1 MLIEILL
8 SGCVITIFG
17 AMIFSEWTSTPDPKL
32 PKLIGWK
39 GALQRADVLLA
50 GCIGLC
56 LGIIWLPALFF
67 H

>member
-8 SGCVITIFG
+8 SAAVIALLG
-17 AMIFSEWTSTPDPKL
+17 GMILLEWNSPPEPQL

-50 GCIGLC
+50 ACIGLC
-56 LGIIWLPALFF
+56 LAVIWLPALFR
-67 H
+67 